1 MNLIIVILEIYTAL
15 PDRIVPNESTPRRGS
30 RTMMKITKKTSP
42 ERKEESKKIRTIILV
57 MMNLMMCINLINV
70 ALLWRNPVYLNSTFF
85 HGVEATGKS
94 KYAKKEASTSETMSV
109 ARSLSFTDKPSIQD
123 SLYEGNKTIEES
135 KEPSI
140 TSSLIKENNKSTA
153 DNQIETKKNESIATM
168 DMNQST
174 CK

>member
-1 MNLIIVILEIYTAL
+1 
-15 PDRIVPNESTPRRGS
+15 
-30 RTMMKITKKTSP
+30 
-42 ERKEESKKIRTIILV
+42 
-57 MMNLMMCINLINV
+57 
-70 ALLWRNPVYLNSTFF
+70 
-85 HGVEATGKS
+85 
-94 KYAKKEASTSETMSV
+94 MSV

-153 DNQIETKKNESIATM
+153 DNQIETKKTESIATM